1 MSANVEIVPPAG
13 ELCRARAVHVERRAG
28 RYSDSNMQ
36 RAEER
41 EGKGRGRAIA
51 DWQDG
56 IVERDSTSHRMGVLL
71 QDAYDEL

>member
-1 MSANVEIVPPAG
+1 VFDKHLLFHNVLTSPCAIICVMSANVEIVPPAG

-56 IVERDSTSHRMGVLL
+56 
-71 QDAYDEL
+71 